1 MGALEPSAM
10 VDGSTV
16 CIFLGDSL
24 IGTGHFS
31 GPFIAGYQGQPLGET
46 PQAHQAALDA
56 LAERLLA
63 QGRAELAAMQAD
75 AYDEDGVDVS
85 LIHWAL
91 GLTPLERL
99 SALDECN
106 HFIAEGRSALRSA
119 GVFVPEDVE

>member
-1 MGALEPSAM
+1 MGAPEPSAT

-16 CIFLGDSL
+16 RVFLGDCL
-24 IGTGHFS
+24 VGTGRFS
-31 GPFIAGYQGQPLGET
+31 GPHIADYQGQPLGET
-46 PQAHQAALDA
+46 PHAHHAALDA

-63 QGRAELAAMQAD
+63 QARAELAAMQED

-99 SALDECN
+99 RALDERSR
-106 HFIAEGRSALRSA
+106 FIAKGRSALRGA
-119 GVFVPEDVE
+119 GLVVPEDVE